1 MLPDIAAY
9 APTLQAWRRDLHAHP
24 ETAFEEVR
32 TSAFVA
38 ETLASFGIAVHR
50 GLGGTGLV
58 GVIEGAAPGPTI
70 GLRADMDALPMTEE
84 TRADYRST
92 ASGRFHG
99 CGHDGHTVMLLGAAR
114 HLAANPPKRGKV
126 HLIFQPAEE
135 VGLGAKRM
143 IEDGLFERFPCS
155 EVYALHTIPLYAEG
169 TAAVRPGPTLSGIAA
184 FEIRVDGVGGHGA
197 APHTTIDPLQVAA
210 RLATEI
216 SSIVGRHV
224 DPLEPAVI
232 SLGRLSAGTAPNII
246 PASAELSGTI
256 RSYDPATEALIL
268 KKLDAICQGFA
279 TMSGCTISCT
289 QAASCLPCVND
300 PRAAAAAA
308 AAAGTVLGE
317 GNVRTDMK
325 PLPFSD
331 DFALMLDEWPGA
343 YIFLGQPGAM
353 CHHPTF
359 DFDDRLLPIGASI
372 LARIATRQAMEGVSA

>member
-1 MLPDIAAY
+1 MLPDIAEY
-9 APTLQAWRRDLHAHP
+9 GPTLQAWRRDLHAHP

-38 ETLASFGIAVHR
+38 STLASFGIKVHR
-50 GLGGTGLV
+50 DLGGTGVV
-58 GVIEGAAPGPTI
+58 GVIEGKADGPTI
-70 GLRADMDALPMTEE
+70 GLRADMDALPMAEE
-84 TRADYRST
+84 TGADYRST
-92 ASGRFHG
+92 VPGRFHG

-169 TAAVRPGPTLSGIAA
+169 TAAVRPGPTLSGVVP
-184 FEIRVDGVGGHGA
+184 FEIRINGVGGHGA
-197 APHTTIDPLQVAA
+197 APHTTIDPLQIAA

-256 RSYDPATEALIL
+256 RAYDPAVEALIL
-268 KKLDAICQGFA
+268 GKLDAICQGFA
-279 TMSGCTISCT
+279 AMSDCTIDCT
-289 QAASCLPCVND
+289 RQANCLPCVND
-300 PRAAAAAA
+300 ARAAAAAA
-308 AAAGTVLGE
+308 AAAAEVLGE
-317 GNVRTDMK
+317 ANVRTDLK

-331 DFALMLDEWPGA
+331 DFALMLDQWPGA

-372 LARIATRQAMEGVSA
+372 LSRIVQRQTIEGASA

>member
-1 MLPDIAAY
+1 MLPDIAAH

-38 ETLASFGIAVHR
+38 ETLASFGVTVHR

-58 GVIEGAAPGPTI
+58 GVIEGASPGPTI
-70 GLRADMDALPMTEE
+70 GLRADMDALPMDEE
-84 TRADYRST
+84 TGADYRST
-92 ASGRFHG
+92 APGRFHG

-169 TAAVRPGPTLSGIAA
+169 TAAVRAGPTLAGIAA
-184 FEIRVDGVGGHGA
+184 FEISIDGVGGHGA

-224 DPLEPAVI
+224 DPLAPAVI
-232 SLGRLSAGTAPNII
+232 SLGRLTAGTAPNII

-256 RSYDPATEALIL
+256 RTYDPAVEALIL
-268 KKLDAICQGFA
+268 GKLDAICQGFA
-279 TMSGCTISCT
+279 TMSGCKIVCS
-289 QAASCLPCVND
+289 QKASCLPCVND

-308 AAAGTVLGE
+308 AAAGEVLGT
-317 GNVRTDMK
+317 GNVQTDLK

-331 DFALMLDEWPGA
+331 DFALMLAEWPGA

-359 DFDDRLLPIGASI
+359 DFDDRLLPVGASI
-372 LARIATRQAMEGVSA
+372 LARIATRQTMEGASA